1 MKTEKP
7 QQKTF
12 AREVKSK
19 LALWGSD
26 LNDLAAAT
34 GAHRSSVSRCIHRPA
49 RYPKLAKKI
58 RKFLELAE

>member
-1 MKTEKP
+1 MKSAT
-7 QQKTF
+7 QLKTF

-19 LALWGSD
+19 LALWGSN

-34 GAHRSSVSRCIHRPA
+34 GHHRSVVSRCIHCPT
-49 RYPKLAKKI
+49 RYPKVAKKI